1 MTTAIFGGTFDPI
14 HLGHLVVADR
24 VAEVAGLARVI
35 FVPAGRPPHKEGRPI
50 TPAADRLAMVEL
62 AIAGNP
68 RFSGSR
74 LELDSVSGPSFTI
87 DTVRRW
93 KAAGEGDVALILGA
107 DSLAELGT
115 WREPEALLAECRVL
129 VVGRPG
135 VDLERTP
142 SHLVAQVAFI
152 EAPRLDISSS
162 EIRERVAAGRSIR
175 YLVPEPVREY
185 ILSRDLYRRA
195 GMRA

>member
-1 MTTAIFGGTFDPI
+1 VTAAIFGGTFDPI

-24 VAEVAGLARVI
+24 VAEAAGLAGVV
-35 FVPAGRPPHKEGRPI
+35 FLPAGRPPHKVGRPI
-50 TPAADRLAMVEL
+50 TPAADRLAMVAL

-68 RFSGSR
+68 RFSVSQ
-74 LELDSVSGPSFTI
+74 LELESASGPSFTI

-93 KAAGEGDVALILGA
+93 KAAGERDVALILGA
-107 DSLAELGT
+107 DSLVELGT
-115 WREPEALLAECRVL
+115 WREPEALVAECRVL

-135 VDLERTP
+135 VDLGRAP
-142 SHLVAQVAFI
+142 AHLVAAVTMV

-185 ILSRDLYRRA
+185 ILSRGLYRPQ